1 MFFCERLTVQ
11 RLIWINNICRA
22 IQPGISWNPW
32 NFLYSSSKKKQH
44 KKLGTCLKLH
54 HRLTCF
60 VALRIT
66 FLAADSYISMR
77 YILKWQMAVS
87 STMSSN
93 YAKKT
98 NSDTFISKL
107 GFSYKYI
114 IYNINW
120 VCRKTSCEVLLTI
133 KQIADK

>member
-1 MFFCERLTVQ
+1 MFFCERLTIQ

-22 IQPGISWNPW
+22 IQAGISRNPW

-66 FLAADSYISMR
+66 FLAADSYISIR

-98 NSDTFISKL
+98 NSFTLVS
-107 GFSYKYI
+107 YI
-114 IYNINW
+114 ISYDNFTAVQKIYIN
-120 VCRKTSCEVLLTI
+120 KTI
-133 KQIADK
+133 YMINAWAR